1 MPLSVGQQLGRYEIL
16 ALLGAGGMG
25 EVYRAR
31 DASLGRDLAIKI
43 LPPELTRD
51 PTRVERFVQE
61 ARAASALNHPHL
73 TSIYEIGSEPVHYIA
88 MELVQGRNLGDV
100 LGTGRLDL
108 KRTIDCL
115 LQVCDAL
122 GAAHQAGVVHRDIKP
137 ANLMITDDGYAK
149 VLDFGVAKLK
159 SDAAS
164 AADEATRAALT
175 GAGAMVG
182 TSGYMSP
189 EQARGQA
196 TDRRTDIFSLGCVLY
211 ECVTGVRAFDA
222 PSAVER
228 MHRVI
233 NDEPPPIF
241 DRAPG
246 VPSDLVRVVRKCL
259 AKNPDE
265 RYQTMK
271 DLAVDLRD
279 VRRQIEGTSATAPA
293 QPVVTGS
300 RGPLVW
306 AIAALAVVIAGVVLY
321 QRQSTAP
328 STAASAT
335 APRITIERM
344 TTSGNSIDST
354 ISPDG
359 KHLVH
364 TEAIGNQQSVWIRD
378 VDTGQERELVPPGPY
393 AFYGSRFSPDGR
405 EIFFTTRGR
414 GHGRGRLNVI
424 PRDGGDQRIV
434 LNGIVTPVTFSPG
447 ARQVAFYREQYPA
460 QESSALMVADADG
473 KNERVLATRL
483 VPEAFSPGFFTAPAW
498 SPDGRTIVGSVR
510 NLRTAT
516 AQLLAFDVAS
526 GQPREL
532 LAMPDDITFT
542 LWLPDGSGIVFVTR
556 AFGGIGNNNGQL
568 WLKQYP
574 EGAPRRITSDLV
586 DYRQASITAD
596 GSLLTAV
603 GTEFQG
609 ELHAV
614 PLDGSAPRRIRSQR
628 FDGFRGATQLRDG
641 SFIVAS
647 LVNGESQVIRLSA
660 DGASRTVLTSGRM
673 HTLPVVSPDE
683 SLVAMVSVQ
692 DRTFSVWSM
701 RIDGT
706 GETKLADIAAP
717 DWLSFTPDGRHV
729 ICTSYASAVPST
741 WRIPVDGGQAV
752 EVARQLDRAVVSPD
766 GQWLAGVYSASVN
779 TEAMTVVAAVI
790 PLDGRAPLRQLAPM
804 ATASGTGVLTWAKDG
819 SGLIASTNERF
830 NLFFYPMSGEPPRPL
845 TKLQDDIFIRGS
857 LSPDGK
863 EIIASRGKM
872 LRDTFSIR
880 GFK

>member
-137 ANLMITDDGYAK
+137 ANVMITDDGYAK

-196 TDRRTDIFSLGCVLY
+196 TDHRTDIFSLGCVLY

-259 AKNPDE
+259 AKDPDE

-279 VRRQIEGTSATAPA
+279 VRRQLEGTSATASA
-293 QPVVTGS
+293 ASS
-300 RGPLVW
+300 RGRH
-306 AIAALAVVIAGVVLY
+306 AGVSRADRRWCGPSPPSPSSSPASCCINAS
-321 QRQSTAP
+321 QR
-328 STAASAT
+328 
-335 APRITIERM
+335 
-344 TTSGNSIDST
+344 
-354 ISPDG
+354 
-359 KHLVH
+359 
-364 TEAIGNQQSVWIRD
+364 
-378 VDTGQERELVPPGPY
+378 
-393 AFYGSRFSPDGR
+393 
-405 EIFFTTRGR
+405 
-414 GHGRGRLNVI
+414 RLRR
-424 PRDGGDQRIV
+424 P
-434 LNGIVTPVTFSPG
+434 L
-447 ARQVAFYREQYPA
+447 
-460 QESSALMVADADG
+460 
-473 KNERVLATRL
+473 
-483 VPEAFSPGFFTAPAW
+483 
-498 SPDGRTIVGSVR
+498 
-510 NLRTAT
+510 
-516 AQLLAFDVAS
+516 
-526 GQPREL
+526 
-532 LAMPDDITFT
+532 
-542 LWLPDGSGIVFVTR
+542 
-556 AFGGIGNNNGQL
+556 
-568 WLKQYP
+568 
-574 EGAPRRITSDLV
+574 PRR
-586 DYRQASITAD
+586 RRASP
-596 GSLLTAV
+596 S
-603 GTEFQG
+603 
-609 ELHAV
+609 
-614 PLDGSAPRRIRSQR
+614 
-628 FDGFRGATQLRDG
+628 
-641 SFIVAS
+641 
-647 LVNGESQVIRLSA
+647 
-660 DGASRTVLTSGRM
+660 SG
-673 HTLPVVSPDE
+673 
-683 SLVAMVSVQ
+683 
-692 DRTFSVWSM
+692 
-701 RIDGT
+701 
-706 GETKLADIAAP
+706 
-717 DWLSFTPDGRHV
+717 
-729 ICTSYASAVPST
+729 
-741 WRIPVDGGQAV
+741 
-752 EVARQLDRAVVSPD
+752 
-766 GQWLAGVYSASVN
+766 
-779 TEAMTVVAAVI
+779 
-790 PLDGRAPLRQLAPM
+790 
-804 ATASGTGVLTWAKDG
+804 
-819 SGLIASTNERF
+819 
-830 NLFFYPMSGEPPRPL
+830 
-845 TKLQDDIFIRGS
+845 
-857 LSPDGK
+857 
-863 EIIASRGKM
+863 
-872 LRDTFSIR
+872 
-880 GFK
+880 